1 MAAIGVFGLIQIYCF
16 FKFALAK
23 LPANSMSN
31 VNARTSLIFDLVYN
45 WLTRGLFI
53 TILGAAPVALFF
65 LTYFG
70 FVAPFSGRFYSLY
83 DTGTVMSSMPD
94 HPCNKLTGYAKI
106 HIPIIA
112 SVSEHQPT
120 GWTSFFMVSICF

>member
-23 LPANSMSN
+23 LPANSLFEPIIRSILT
-31 VNARTSLIFDLVYN
+31 AIVYN

-53 TILGAAPVALFF
+53 TILAAAPIALFF

-70 FVAPFSGRFYSLY
+70 YVAPFSGRFYSLY
-83 DTGTVMSSMPD
+83 DTGTNLSISR
-94 HPCNKLTGYAKI
+94 LLASYGIGYAKI

-120 GWTSFFMVSICF
+120 GWTSFFMVFASA